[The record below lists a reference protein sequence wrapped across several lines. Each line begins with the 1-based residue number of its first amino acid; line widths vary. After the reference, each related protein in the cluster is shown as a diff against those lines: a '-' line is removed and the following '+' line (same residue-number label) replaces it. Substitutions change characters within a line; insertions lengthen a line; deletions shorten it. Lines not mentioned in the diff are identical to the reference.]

1 MGWGASLRLMAADAF
16 FFSINLFRALFIVT
30 IISVLI
36 GAIMYAMAKGVSF
49 IFHLFCI
56 CS

>member
-1 MGWGASLRLMAADAF
+1 MSLNSTLCNA
-16 FFSINLFRALFIVT
+16 LFRSIDLLRALAMST
-30 IISVLI
+30 IMVVVM

-49 IFHLFCI
+49 IFHLFCT

>member
-1 MGWGASLRLMAADAF
+1 MGWGASLRLIAADAF
-16 FFSINLFRALFIVT
+16 FFLINIFRALMIVT
-30 IISVLI
+30 IISVVI
-36 GAIMYAMAKGVSF
+36 GAIMYATAKGVSF